1 MRPLFR
7 TPRCAMRQYSTLVWR
22 AFAALIAF
30 PVLCAAAAAQSVD
43 AQKAAA
49 GLAIYNSHCVRCHGE
64 QLQNNGWTYDL
75 RRLRPE
81 DNARFVNSVL
91 NGKGQMPPWRDA
103 LSEDEIASIW
113 AYIRATVDH

>member
-1 MRPLFR
+1 MRR
-7 TPRCAMRQYSTLVWR
+7 YSTLVRR
-22 AFAALIAF
+22 AFAALIAL
-30 PVLCAAAAAQSVD
+30 PVLHTAAAAETVD
-43 AQKAAA
+43 AQKVAA
-49 GLAIYNSHCVRCHGE
+49 GLAVYNSHCVRCHGE

-91 NGKGQMPPWRDA
+91 DGKGQMPPWRGA
-103 LSEDEIASIW
+103 LSEEEIAAIW

>member
-1 MRPLFR
+1 MARH
-7 TPRCAMRQYSTLVWR
+7 STLIRR
-22 AFAALIAF
+22 AFATLV
-30 PVLCAAAAAQSVD
+30 PLLVLHAAAAAEAVD

-49 GLAIYNSHCVRCHGE
+49 GLAVYNSHCVRCHGE
-64 QLQNNGWTYDL
+64 DLQNNGWTYDL

-103 LSEDEIASIW
+103 LSEEEIAAIW

>member
-1 MRPLFR
+1 
-7 TPRCAMRQYSTLVWR
+7 VWR
-22 AFAALIAF
+22 AFAALIAL
-30 PVLCAAAAAQSVD
+30 PVLHTAVAAENVD
-43 AQKAAA
+43 AQKVAA
-49 GLAIYNSHCVRCHGE
+49 GLAVYNSHCVRCHGE

-103 LSEDEIASIW
+103 LSEDEIESIW

>member
-1 MRPLFR
+1 
-7 TPRCAMRQYSTLVWR
+7 MRQYSTRVRR
-22 AFAALIAF
+22 AFAALIAL
-30 PVLCAAAAAQSVD
+30 PVLHAAAAAETVD

-49 GLAIYNSHCVRCHGE
+49 GLAVYNSHCVRCHGE
-64 QLQNNGWTYDL
+64 GLQNNGWTYDL

-103 LSEDEIASIW
+103 LSEEEIAAIW

>member
-1 MRPLFR
+1 
-7 TPRCAMRQYSTLVWR
+7 MRQYATRVRR
-22 AFAALIAF
+22 AFVALIAF
-30 PVLCAAAAAQSVD
+30 PVLHAAAAAETVD

-49 GLAIYNSHCVRCHGE
+49 GLAVYNSHCVRCHGE
-64 QLQNNGWTYDL
+64 NLQNNGWTYDL

-81 DNARFVNSVL
+81 DNGRFVNSVL

-103 LSEDEIASIW
+103 LSEEEIAAIW